1 MNPPG
6 GETIQN
12 KKGRRIFSSVFRL
25 RGLPFF
31 SRLFVPAFSSFVMQ
45 WSSLVKQRG
54 SRFAQSGSSRSF
66 FSRGRP
72 TRTTG
77 TRRLFFLSLFLS
89 LFSRVEKKTTERK
102 AIAWLVRLD
111 KGFRISPT
119 ELAIDVHGLARVFQ
133 ILASYTYLRVVHIY
147 ILKFYWALF
156 HYVLLVIS
164 EADRIFRGTSM
175 YVCFAEKSILRAGNV
190 HRIVY

>member
-89 LFSRVEKKTTERK
+89 LFSRVEKKNNRK
-102 AIAWLVRLD
+102 ESYSMACSF
-111 KGFRISPT
+111 GQ
-119 ELAIDVHGLARVFQ
+119 GLPDFANGACYRCTRARESIPNTCQ
-133 ILASYTYLRVVHIY
+133 LYLRVVHIY

>member
-1 MNPPG
+1 MIVTR
-6 GETIQN
+6 ETEGQPFCA
-12 KKGRRIFSSVFRL
+12 KWLESIFLLS
-25 RGLPFF
+25 
-31 SRLFVPAFSSFVMQ
+31 
-45 WSSLVKQRG
+45 WSTNADNGHSPSLL
-54 SRFAQSGSSRSF
+54 SLS
-66 FSRGRP
+66 
-72 TRTTG
+72 
-77 TRRLFFLSLFLS
+77 LSLFVLPC
-89 LFSRVEKKTTERK
+89 RKKKTTERK